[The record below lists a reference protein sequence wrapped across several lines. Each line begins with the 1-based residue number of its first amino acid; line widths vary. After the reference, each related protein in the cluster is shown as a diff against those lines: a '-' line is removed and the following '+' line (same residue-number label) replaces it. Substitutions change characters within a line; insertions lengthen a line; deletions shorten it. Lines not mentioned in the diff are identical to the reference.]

1 MRKKK
6 EQSSACAD
14 WMNTYSDMVTLLLT
28 FFVLL
33 FSMSTISEQKWKKLA
48 TAINERAGATTTTV
62 AAQKGNN
69 KSSAGAAA
77 AVPKAASS
85 KTSSDVNE
93 VNSFDDLYPYFKN
106 YVIKN
111 HLQNEI
117 SLYKGNG
124 YTFFSFQSNV
134 FFSGDSSVIKPDG
147 KKILDFMCDAISGI
161 PDQIGEI
168 RFYGHT
174 AKVGATDTTERQAFD
189 RELSDDRAKNV
200 LIYVQ
205 SKKIISGK
213 KMSSTGY
220 GEYWP
225 VAKEDGT
232 EASLAKNRRV
242 EIYIAK
248 AGKIS
253 DPLQQIYSD
262 INRSG
267 SSAASSAAASGSSA
281 ASSEASSKTGTP
293 SSKK

>member
-33 FSMSTISEQKWKKLA
+33 FSMSSISAQKWKKLA
-48 TAINERAGATTTTV
+48 NAINERSGTTTTAA
-62 AAQKGNN
+62 AAQKGNK
-69 KSSAGAAA
+69 KSNASAAA
-77 AVPKAASS
+77 AASS
-85 KTSSDVNE
+85 KTSSNVNE
-93 VNSFDDLYPYFKN
+93 VNSFDGLYPYFKN
-106 YVIKN
+106 YVVKN

-134 FFSGDSSVIKPDG
+134 FFNGDSAEIKPDG

-174 AKVGATDTTERQAFD
+174 AKVSATDTTERQAFD

-205 SKKIISGK
+205 SKKIINGK

-262 INRSG
+262 ISRSS
-267 SSAASSAAASGSSA
+267 SSATSSVAASGSSA

>member
-33 FSMSTISEQKWKKLA
+33 FSMSSISAQKWKKLA
-48 TAINERAGATTTTV
+48 NAINERSGTTTTAA
-62 AAQKGNN
+62 AAQKGNK
-69 KSSAGAAA
+69 KSNAGAAA
-77 AVPKAASS
+77 AASS
-85 KTSSDVNE
+85 KTSSDVNG
-93 VNSFDDLYPYFKN
+93 VNSFDSLYIYFKN
-106 YVIKN
+106 YVVKN

-124 YTFFSFQSNV
+124 YTFFFFQSNV
-134 FFSGDSSVIKPDG
+134 FFNGDSAEIKPDG

-174 AKVGATDTTERQAFD
+174 AKVSATDTTERQAFD

-205 SKKIISGK
+205 SKKIINGK

-262 INRSG
+262 ISRSS
-267 SSAASSAAASGSSA
+267 SSATSSVAASGSSA